1 LGRQEIALLLVISFQ
16 DDSVAGLDYGFE
28 EFHRSFGGDDFS
40 FPERLA
46 HFGEFAI
53 SNCLSI
59 GHHIGLLVAK
69 FPSYAGKVKSVVADR
84 VNQQAREMKADAIKF
99 ARKISPI
106 LAARE

>member
-1 LGRQEIALLLVISFQ
+1 
-16 DDSVAGLDYGFE
+16 
-28 EFHRSFGGDDFS
+28 
-40 FPERLA
+40 
-46 HFGEFAI
+46 
-53 SNCLSI
+53 
-59 GHHIGLLVAK
+59 VAK